1 MSRYKAVSKGTVF
14 WVKGQH
20 VKVLVKMILGL
31 VVLSS
36 CVIYAAT
43 SNKTSSLTQAMLKP
57 LIEQQCTS
65 ELKASKL
72 WQASSLFLSAAQ
84 QSRTQTKVCE
94 CVGENAMN
102 DISAKDMLMAT
113 VNETAKN
120 ELMHHA
126 IMNSLKACAQQVL
139 P

>member
-1 MSRYKAVSKGTVF
+1 M
-14 WVKGQH
+14 
-20 VKVLVKMILGL
+20 KVLVKMILGL
-31 VVLSS
+31 IVLSS

-43 SNKTSSLTQAMLKP
+43 SSKTASLTQSMLKP
-57 LIEQQCTS
+57 FIEQQCSS

-72 WQASSLFLSAAQ
+72 WRASALFLSTAQ

-102 DISAKDMLMAT
+102 DISAKDLLMAT
-113 VNETAKN
+113 VNESAKN

-126 IMNSLKACAQQVL
+126 IMNSLTACAQQVL
-139 P
+139 AQ